1 MKISRKKHNRLLELL
16 SKNRVVLMQIDLE
29 YDVQAQLQRERVK
42 EECQGE

>member
-29 YDVQAQLQRERVK
+29 YDVQAQERVK
-42 EECQGE
+42 EEWQGK